1 MAACLLAV
9 LHHRDLRIGRDA
21 AMGLGPRLLAR
32 WDESATVASS
42 SVRSNRRSHCE
53 HTLTP
58 LRAHDRTV
66 RGSRCAVG
74 PRRIVPRV
82 HAAALA
88 LVLRAVHRFDDGRR
102 GLAIDGMRPV
112 MTLHLPPN
120 DILLAL
126 FLATVL
132 IVLAA
137 GADLPSEDDPS

>member
-1 MAACLLAV
+1 
-9 LHHRDLRIGRDA
+9 
-21 AMGLGPRLLAR
+21 
-32 WDESATVASS
+32 
-42 SVRSNRRSHCE
+42 
-53 HTLTP
+53 
-58 LRAHDRTV
+58 
-66 RGSRCAVG
+66 
-74 PRRIVPRV
+74 V

>member
-1 MAACLLAV
+1 
-9 LHHRDLRIGRDA
+9 
-21 AMGLGPRLLAR
+21 
-32 WDESATVASS
+32 
-42 SVRSNRRSHCE
+42 
-53 HTLTP
+53 
-58 LRAHDRTV
+58 
-66 RGSRCAVG
+66 
-74 PRRIVPRV
+74 VPRV
-82 HAAALA
+82 HGAALA

-102 GLAIDGMRPV
+102 GSAIDGMRPV